1 MAFFAARQPILDKE
15 KKLIAY
21 ELLFRES
28 LKNVFPDIGE
38 DIATSKIIEGLQFNL
53 GLDTLTENK
62 LAFINFTQETLLQR
76 YPLMLPK
83 EQLVVEIL
91 ESVPPTRQLLEA
103 CKEFKAKGYK
113 IALDDYV
120 HKNVWL
126 HFFPYVDIIKVD
138 LRDSTPQQIEQIKK
152 AAAPYPNIKLLAEK
166 VETHEEF
173 HQAIEMGFSYFQGYF
188 FSKPEVMRSRTLDPS
203 QLTIAQLMTEL
214 SSDEPDMEAISKVF
228 ETDVN
233 LSFKLLRYAQSPLF
247 KRRNDIVNIK
257 QAIITLGLEELRRFV
272 SLLFTAQF
280 SDRKPAALT
289 VMSLVRA
296 RFCEHLSAQ
305 PGQDSSEAGAFLTGM
320 LSLLDGLLD
329 ASLPELLEKLPLSPS
344 IKTALIAGEG
354 RLAEYLE
361 MAKAFEAAD
370 WGRAQNLG
378 KQLEMGID
386 KVTRLYVDSVRW
398 ATVRE
403 NMG

>member
-138 LRDSTPQQIEQIKK
+138 LRDSTAEQIDQIRK
-152 AAAPYPNIKLLAEK
+152 AAAAFPNIKLLAEK

-203 QLTIAQLMTEL
+203 QLTIARLMTEL

-257 QAIITLGLEELRRFV
+257 QAIITLGLQELRRFV

-305 PGQDSSEAGAFLTGM
+305 PGQNSSEAGAFLTGM

-329 ASLPELLEKLPLSPS
+329 ASLPELLEKLPLSLS
-344 IKTALIAGEG
+344 IKAALIAGEG

-370 WGRAQNLG
+370 WGRAQSLG
-378 KQLEMGID
+378 KQLDMGID

>member
-1 MAFFAARQPILDKE
+1 MAFFAARQPILDKD
-15 KKLIAY
+15 KKLVAY

-91 ESVPPTRQLLEA
+91 ESVPPTRQLLEV
-103 CKEFKAKGYK
+103 CKEFKEKGYQ

-138 LRDSTPQQIEQIKK
+138 LRDSTPEQVEEIRK
-152 AAAPYPNIKLLAEK
+152 AAAPFPSIKLLAEK

-214 SSDEPDMEAISKVF
+214 ASDEPDTQAISKVF

-257 QAIITLGLEELRRFV
+257 QAIIALGLQELRRFV

-305 PGQDSSEAGAFLTGM
+305 PGQHSSEAGAFLTGM

-329 ASLPELLEKLPLSPS
+329 ASLPELLDKLPLSPP
-344 IKTALIAGEG
+344 IKAALIEGEG
-354 RLAEYLE
+354 RLADYLL

-370 WGRAQNLG
+370 WPSAQQLC
-378 KQLEMGID
+378 KQLELSID

>member
-1 MAFFAARQPILDKE
+1 MAFFAARQPILDRE
-15 KKLIAY
+15 KTLVAY

-28 LKNVFPDIGE
+28 LKNVFPDVGE
-38 DIATSKIIEGLQFNL
+38 DMATSKIIEGLQFNL

-76 YPLMLPK
+76 YPLLLPK
-83 EQLVVEIL
+83 EQVVVEIL
-91 ESVPPTRQLLEA
+91 ESVPPTRQLLNI
-103 CKEFKAKGYK
+103 CKEFKEKGYQ
-113 IALDDYV
+113 IALDDYE
-120 HKNVWL
+120 HKKVWL
-126 HFFPYVDIIKVD
+126 HFFPYIDIIKVD
-138 LRDSTPQQIEQIKK
+138 LRASSAEQINEIKR
-152 AAAPYPNIKLLAEK
+152 AAEPYPGIKLLAEK

-203 QLTIAQLMTEL
+203 QLTVARLMTEL
-214 SSDEPDMEAISKVF
+214 AGEDPDIAAITTVF

-247 KRRNDIVNIK
+247 KRRNDITNIK
-257 QAIITLGLEELRRFV
+257 QAIITLGLQELRRFV

-305 PGQDSSEAGAFLTGM
+305 PGQESSEAGAFLTGM

-329 ASLPELLEKLPLSPS
+329 ASLPELLEKLPLSPT
-344 IKTALIAGEG
+344 IKAALIQGQG
-354 RLAEYLE
+354 RLAEYLDT
-361 MAKAFEAAD
+361 AKAFEAAD
-370 WGRAQNLG
+370 WPLAQRLC
-378 KQLEMGID
+378 KKMELGID

-403 NMG
+403 KME